1 MEVLGKLTALLQQ
14 ALETR
19 EPEINLLDSF
29 VDHWKGITNYYIET
43 TDEYRPVK
51 DTDIPWRLKQML
63 DILVYEEQQQQ
74 LQQEDTGPCMEYLLQ
89 HKVMETLC
97 TLGKAEYPPG
107 MIQQVLVFFTKVLS
121 QVQKPLLHIINV
133 YRPVQKLIALCGL
146 PSSQTEKEEAHFM
159 FVVCSRV
166 KKDPNIL
173 SFILEK
179 EPRAATPGPNCEGER
194 GFIQTLTKLTQ
205 STKSRVVQHAMESL
219 VLLVSGAPED
229 TGRLLLETSPLCQL
243 LSQRLCDLYKLIPCT
258 LDPSDL
264 QMQQAV
270 QWRDLFN
277 HQRTE
282 ESPSSPDSGHVT
294 RFFCWLDFCDHL
306 ITHAPIVLS
315 AQMARSLHN
324 QWLTGVVQPQLLQ
337 MSEAGVLVHTTLL
350 SCIARHTHSSA
361 LLGEL
366 ILFLLGDDTEPEQRS
381 DNHTHTLRYSLIQNC
396 DHISD
401 EISIATLRLFEELL
415 QKPDKR
421 ILSNLAL
428 RNLERRCY
436 ATPMSS
442 GVSMEERQG
451 GAAESD
457 VPEESEELEEDPFFS
472 DALFSESEFGGVE
485 PLSSRPCPPVNM
497 PQAESVN
504 SFLCLVP
511 QEAKTSQHVPGTG
524 YDTYVHDAYKMFK
537 ETSALCIDW
546 GWPENILH
554 SDMQP
559 SAEFYEGHFL
569 HVLFNRLGRILEQP
583 YELNLQVTSVLSR
596 ISLFPHPHLHEY
608 LLDPFL
614 SLSPGGRSLFSA
626 LVRVIGELMQRIEH
640 IPNISNKLVHI
651 RKQLMGQE
659 DETLVDHV
667 TLLRGV
673 IVLEEFCKELA
684 AIAFIKLPT
693 EAQ

>member
-173 SFILEK
+173 SFILEVMRTLIKLK

-270 QWRDLFN
+270 QWRC
-277 HQRTE
+277 
-282 ESPSSPDSGHVT
+282 SPSSPDSGHVT

-306 ITHAPIVLS
+306 ITHAPIVSQLCID
-315 AQMARSLHN
+315 
-324 QWLTGVVQPQLLQ
+324 WIKFTLTCEV

-442 GVSMEERQG
+442 
-451 GAAESD
+451 
-457 VPEESEELEEDPFFS
+457 ELEEDPFFS